1 LNLFAVTIFHREPQ
15 ALFALPLPLILTL
28 GLGMYGMLELGVR
41 IGKTHLRSGRGKILD
56 TLGVI
61 DGPIFALF
69 GLLIAFTFSS
79 ALTRFDER
87 RKLIVEEANDIGTA
101 YLRLDLLPSADQE
114 PLRNLFRSYIDSRI
128 RTYELIPDMRAALA
142 EYDRTQL
149 IQTEIWKQST
159 QSVAKSPNTLSG
171 MQLLPALNTMI
182 DITTTRTAVLQ
193 FHPPVVIYGM
203 LLVMALVCSLL
214 VGYQMAAF
222 EKRSWLH
229 IVLFIISISLT
240 CYVILDIEYPRMG
253 LIRVDAVDGVLR
265 DVREGI
271 RPKK

>member
-1 LNLFAVTIFHREPQ
+1 
-15 ALFALPLPLILTL
+15 
-28 GLGMYGMLELGVR
+28 MYGMLELGLR
-41 IGKTHLRSGRGKILD
+41 IGKTHLRNGRGKILD

-87 RKLIVEEANDIGTA
+87 RKLIVDEANDIGTA
-101 YLRLDLLPSADQE
+101 YLRLDLLPVADQE
-114 PLRNLFRSYIDSRI
+114 PLRNLFRNYIDSRI
-128 RTYELIPDMRAALA
+128 KTYELIPDMKAALG
-142 EYDRTQL
+142 EYERTQIL
-149 IQTEIWKQST
+149 QTEIWNQAT
-159 QSVAKSPNTLSG
+159 QSVAKSPTTLSG
-171 MQLLPALNTMI
+171 MQLLPALNSMI
-182 DITTTRTAVLQ
+182 DITNTRTAVLQ

-203 LLVMALVCSLL
+203 LLVMALVSALL
-214 VGYQMAAF
+214 VGYQMATF

-229 IVLFIISISLT
+229 IVLFIISITLT

>member
-1 LNLFAVTIFHREPQ
+1 
-15 ALFALPLPLILTL
+15 
-28 GLGMYGMLELGVR
+28 MYGMLELGLR
-41 IGKTHLRSGRGKILD
+41 IGKTHLRNRRGKILD

-87 RKLIVEEANDIGTA
+87 RKLIVDEANDIGTA
-101 YLRLDLLPSADQE
+101 YLRLDLLPVVDQE
-114 PLRNLFRSYIDSRI
+114 PLRNLFRNYIDSRI
-128 RTYELIPDMRAALA
+128 KTYELIPDMKAALG
-142 EYDRTQL
+142 EYERTQIL
-149 IQTEIWKQST
+149 QTEIWNQAT
-159 QSVAKSPNTLSG
+159 QSVAKSPTTLSG
-171 MQLLPALNTMI
+171 MQLLPALNSMI
-182 DITTTRTAVLQ
+182 DITNTRTAVLQ
-193 FHPPVVIYGM
+193 FHPPIVIYGM
-203 LLVMALVCSLL
+203 LLVMALVSALL
-214 VGYQMAAF
+214 VGYQMATF

-229 IVLFIISISLT
+229 IVLFIISITLT

>member
-1 LNLFAVTIFHREPQ
+1 MNFLAVTIFHREPQ
-15 ALFALPLPLILTL
+15 ALFALPLPLILGL
-28 GLGMYGMLELGVR
+28 GLGMYGMLELGLR
-41 IGKTHLRSGRGKILD
+41 IGKTHLRNGRGKILD

-87 RKLIVEEANDIGTA
+87 RKLIVDEANDIGTA
-101 YLRLDLLPSADQE
+101 YLRLDLLPVVDQE
-114 PLRNLFRSYIDSRI
+114 PLRNLFRNYIDSRI
-128 RTYELIPDMRAALA
+128 KTYELIPDMKAALA
-142 EYDRTQL
+142 EYERTQIL
-149 IQTEIWKQST
+149 QTEIWNQAT
-159 QSVAKSPNTLSG
+159 QSVAKSPTTLSG
-171 MQLLPALNTMI
+171 MQLLPALNSMI
-182 DITTTRTAVLQ
+182 DITNTRTAVLQ
-193 FHPPVVIYGM
+193 FHPPIVIYGM
-203 LLVMALVCSLL
+203 LLVMALVSALL
-214 VGYQMAAF
+214 VGYQMATF

-229 IVLFIISISLT
+229 IVLFIISITLT

>member
-1 LNLFAVTIFHREPQ
+1 LNLLAVTIFHREPQ
-15 ALFALPLPLILTL
+15 VLFALPLPLILTL

-101 YLRLDLLPSADQE
+101 YLRLDLLPPADQE

-128 RTYELIPDMRAALA
+128 RTYELIPDMQAALA
-142 EYDRTQL
+142 EYER
-149 IQTEIWKQST
+149 TEILQAEIWNQAIRGI
-159 QSVAKSPNTLSG
+159 AKSPNTLSG
-171 MQLLPALNTMI
+171 MQLLPALNSMF
-182 DITTTRTAVLQ
+182 DITNTRTAVLQ
-193 FHPPVVIYGM
+193 FHPPMVIFAM
-203 LLVMALVCSLL
+203 LLVMSLVSSLL

-222 EKRSWLH
+222 EKRSWIH

-253 LIRVDAVDGVLR
+253 LIRVDAVDSVLR

-271 RPKK
+271 RSKK

>member
-1 LNLFAVTIFHREPQ
+1 MNLLAVTIFHREPQ
-15 ALFALPLPLILTL
+15 VLFTLPLPLILTL

-101 YLRLDLLPSADQE
+101 YLRLDLLPPADQE

-128 RTYELIPDMRAALA
+128 RTYELIPDMQAALA
-142 EYDRTQL
+142 EYER
-149 IQTEIWKQST
+149 TEILQAEIWNQAIRG
-159 QSVAKSPNTLSG
+159 VAKSPNTLSG
-171 MQLLPALNTMI
+171 MQLLPALNSMF
-182 DITTTRTAVLQ
+182 DITNTRTAVLQ
-193 FHPPVVIYGM
+193 FHPPMVIFAM
-203 LLVMALVCSLL
+203 LLVMALVSSLL

-222 EKRSWLH
+222 EKRSWIH

-253 LIRVDAVDGVLR
+253 LIRVDAVDSVLR

-271 RPKK
+271 RSKK

>member
-1 LNLFAVTIFHREPQ
+1 M
-15 ALFALPLPLILTL
+15 PLPLFL
-28 GLGMYGMLELGVR
+28 GFGFGMYGLLELGVR
-41 IGKTHLRSGRGKILD
+41 IGKSHLRNGHGKILD

-79 ALTRFDER
+79 ALSRFDER

-101 YLRLDLLPSADQE
+101 YLRLDLLSPADQE

-142 EYDRTQL
+142 EYDRTQIL
-149 IQTEIWKQST
+149 QTEIWNQAT
-159 QSVAKSPNTLSG
+159 QSVAKSPNTLLG
-171 MQLLPALNTMI
+171 MQLLPALNSMI
-182 DITTTRTAVLQ
+182 DITNTRTAVLQ

-203 LLVMALVCSLL
+203 LLVMALVSAVL

-229 IVLFIISISLT
+229 IVLFIISITLT

-253 LIRVDAVDGVLR
+253 LIRVDAVDSVLR

>member
-1 LNLFAVTIFHREPQ
+1 LSFLAVTIFHREPQ
-15 ALFALPLPLILTL
+15 VLFALPLPLILTL
-28 GLGMYGMLELGVR
+28 GLGMYVMLELGVR
-41 IGKTHLRSGRGKILD
+41 IGKNHLRSGRGKILD

-79 ALTRFDER
+79 ALSRFDER

-101 YLRLDLLPSADQE
+101 YLRLDLLPEESQE

-128 RTYELIPDMRAALA
+128 RTYELIPDMQAALA
-142 EYDRTQL
+142 EYDRTQSL
-149 IQTEIWKQST
+149 QAEIWSQAT
-159 QSVAKSPNTLSG
+159 QSVMKSPTTLSG
-171 MQLLPALNTMI
+171 MQLLPALNSMI
-182 DITTTRTAVLQ
+182 DITNTRTAVLQ

-203 LLVMALVCSLL
+203 LLVMALVSAVL

-229 IVLFIISISLT
+229 IVLFIISITLT

-253 LIRVDAVDGVLR
+253 LIRVDAVDSVLR
-265 DVREGI
+265 DVREGM
-271 RPKK
+271 RPNK

>member
-1 LNLFAVTIFHREPQ
+1 
-15 ALFALPLPLILTL
+15 
-28 GLGMYGMLELGVR
+28 
-41 IGKTHLRSGRGKILD
+41 
-56 TLGVI
+56 VI

-101 YLRLDLLPSADQE
+101 YLRLDLLPVADQE
-114 PLRNLFRSYIDSRI
+114 PLRNLFRNYIDSRI
-128 RTYELIPDMRAALA
+128 RTYELIPDMKAALA
-142 EYDRTQL
+142 EYERTQIL
-149 IQTEIWKQST
+149 QTEIWNEAT
-159 QSVAKSPNTLSG
+159 QSVAKSPTTLSG
-171 MQLLPALNTMI
+171 MQLLPALNSMI
-182 DITTTRTAVLQ
+182 DITNTRTAVLQ

-203 LLVMALVCSLL
+203 LLVMALVSALL
-214 VGYQMAAF
+214 VGYQMATF

-229 IVLFIISISLT
+229 IVLFIISITLT

-265 DVREGI
+265 DVRDGI

>member
-1 LNLFAVTIFHREPQ
+1 
-15 ALFALPLPLILTL
+15 
-28 GLGMYGMLELGVR
+28 MYGMLELGLR
-41 IGKTHLRSGRGKILD
+41 IGKTHLRNGRGKILD

-87 RKLIVEEANDIGTA
+87 RKLIVDEANDIGTA
-101 YLRLDLLPSADQE
+101 YLRLDLLPVVDQE
-114 PLRNLFRSYIDSRI
+114 PLRNLFRNYIDSRI
-128 RTYELIPDMRAALA
+128 KTYELIPDMKAALA
-142 EYDRTQL
+142 EYERTQIL
-149 IQTEIWKQST
+149 QTEIWNQAT
-159 QSVAKSPNTLSG
+159 QSVAKSPTTLSG
-171 MQLLPALNTMI
+171 MQLLPALNSMI
-182 DITTTRTAVLQ
+182 DITNTRTAVLQ
-193 FHPPVVIYGM
+193 FHPPIVIYGM
-203 LLVMALVCSLL
+203 LLVMALVSALL
-214 VGYQMAAF
+214 VGYQMATF

-229 IVLFIISISLT
+229 IVLFIISITLT

>member
-1 LNLFAVTIFHREPQ
+1 
-15 ALFALPLPLILTL
+15 
-28 GLGMYGMLELGVR
+28 MYGMLELGVR
-41 IGKTHLRSGRGKILD
+41 IGKTHLRNGHGKILD

-79 ALTRFDER
+79 ALSRFDER

-101 YLRLDLLPSADQE
+101 YLRLDILPFADQE

-128 RTYELIPDMRAALA
+128 RTYDLIPDMQAALA
-142 EYDRTQL
+142 EYDRTQVL
-149 IQTEIWKQST
+149 QAEIWSQAT
-159 QSVAKSPNTLSG
+159 QSVMKSPTTLSG
-171 MQLLPALNTMI
+171 MQLLPALNSMI
-182 DITTTRTAVLQ
+182 DITNTRTAVLQ

-203 LLVMALVCSLL
+203 LLVMALVSAVL

-229 IVLFIISISLT
+229 IVLFIISITLT

-253 LIRVDAVDGVLR
+253 LIRVDAVDSVLR
-265 DVREGI
+265 DVREGM
-271 RPKK
+271 RPNK

>member
-1 LNLFAVTIFHREPQ
+1 
-15 ALFALPLPLILTL
+15 
-28 GLGMYGMLELGVR
+28 
-41 IGKTHLRSGRGKILD
+41 
-56 TLGVI
+56 VI

-79 ALTRFDER
+79 ALSRFDER

-101 YLRLDLLPSADQE
+101 YLRLDILPGADQE

-128 RTYELIPDMRAALA
+128 RTYDLIPDMQAALA
-142 EYDRTQL
+142 EYDRTQVL
-149 IQTEIWKQST
+149 QAEIWSQAT
-159 QSVAKSPNTLSG
+159 QSVMKSPTTLSG
-171 MQLLPALNTMI
+171 MQLLPALNSMI
-182 DITTTRTAVLQ
+182 DITNTRTAVLQ

-203 LLVMALVCSLL
+203 LLVMALVSAVL

-229 IVLFIISISLT
+229 IVLFIISITLT

-253 LIRVDAVDGVLR
+253 LIRVDAVDSVLR
-265 DVREGI
+265 DVREGM
-271 RPKK
+271 RPNK

>member
-1 LNLFAVTIFHREPQ
+1 
-15 ALFALPLPLILTL
+15 
-28 GLGMYGMLELGVR
+28 MYGMLELGVR
-41 IGKTHLRSGRGKILD
+41 IGKTHLRNGHGKILD

-79 ALTRFDER
+79 ALSRFDER

-101 YLRLDLLPSADQE
+101 YLRLDILSVADQE

-128 RTYELIPDMRAALA
+128 RTYDLIPDMQAALA
-142 EYDRTQL
+142 EYDRTQVL
-149 IQTEIWKQST
+149 QAEIWSQAT
-159 QSVAKSPNTLSG
+159 QSVMKSPTTLSG
-171 MQLLPALNTMI
+171 MQLLPALNSMI
-182 DITTTRTAVLQ
+182 DITNTRTAVLQ

-203 LLVMALVCSLL
+203 LLVMALVSAVL

-229 IVLFIISISLT
+229 IVLFIISITLT

-253 LIRVDAVDGVLR
+253 LIRVDAVDSVLR
-265 DVREGI
+265 DVREGM
-271 RPKK
+271 RPNK

>member
-1 LNLFAVTIFHREPQ
+1 LNLLAVTIFHREPQ
-15 ALFALPLPLILTL
+15 VLFALPLPLILAL
-28 GLGMYGMLELGVR
+28 SLGMYGMLEWGVR
-41 IGKTHLRSGRGKILD
+41 IGKTHLKSGRGKVLD

-101 YLRLDLLPSADQE
+101 YLRLDLLPLADQE
-114 PLRNLFRSYIDSRI
+114 SLRNLFRSYIDSRI
-128 RTYELIPDMRAALA
+128 RTYELIPDMRSASA
-142 EYDRTQL
+142 EYDRTQVL
-149 IQTEIWKQST
+149 QAEIWNQAT
-159 QSVAKSPNTLSG
+159 RGVTKSPNTLSG
-171 MQLLPALNTMI
+171 MQLLPALNSMF
-182 DITTTRTAVLQ
+182 DITNTRTAVLQ
-193 FHPPVVIYGM
+193 FHPPVVIFVM
-203 LLVMALVCSLL
+203 LLVMALVSSLL

-253 LIRVDAVDGVLR
+253 LIRVDAVDSVLR